1 MSQSSACS
9 SSFHH
14 SPGLAV
20 PPCDIPHIQISNTEM
35 EGPNLGIP
43 NEDVFDP
50 GKDNPSRNYPWNISL
65 VDINMLYFLYKI
77 CHIEYIHF
85 TYSLLKQ
92 DIWDMIWY
100 DIWAYFIYEMT

>member
-1 MSQSSACS
+1 MSQHNVDSVSSMISTTSTFSRMSQSSACS

-50 GKDNPSRNYPWNISL
+50 GKDNPSRNYP
-65 VDINMLYFLYKI
+65 
-77 CHIEYIHF
+77 
-85 TYSLLKQ
+85 
-92 DIWDMIWY
+92 
-100 DIWAYFIYEMT
+100 